1 MHCLESHYPFVNR
14 STGAAAVLAL
24 TRAGFCLV
32 RIPPLR
38 MAVASNYRLHCIQCC
53 ANWLIKHMV
62 VAVFQAA
69 PPFFVLPG
77 FPRSMRNF
85 IRLRPTS
92 RSFFVDTSVERLCMV
107 CCMLIAGRARFFRP
121 GHVLS
126 RCQEPPTE
134 QLQGSVVGCALK
146 SDWYN

>member
-1 MHCLESHYPFVNR
+1 MYHFAEATPPSATTNGLGNELLGSSNFGTPAAEVGIIGLPHVDEKKPSVAVHCLESHYPFVNR

-92 RSFFVDTSVERLCMV
+92 RSFFC
-107 CCMLIAGRARFFRP
+107 
-121 GHVLS
+121 
-126 RCQEPPTE
+126 
-134 QLQGSVVGCALK
+134 
-146 SDWYN
+146 